1 MSLKS
6 TLSAWLPQ
14 RLRTPT
20 NAPPPEG
27 EAWSAMHTVVMG
39 GVSYL
44 FGVEWR
50 FAPSSSALRHE
61 LNEARIQGSSH
72 YILSPMR
79 DVVGY
84 VHTLPK
90 RRETPCSAAIQLSA
104 TVSDGGIELFIFS
117 FDNEQYG
124 LVALNGSQPVPGF
137 DYLGSR
143 SDVLQLA
150 EDFKAIQ
157 QGQVIRV
164 AGDAGLLEEEERLA
178 RDSVFRQPES
188 SAKLQKLPN
197 PTQTRILIATTVTL
211 TVLIGTGFYMVQAE
225 RERIAEEQR
234 KLEQDPNRVYERTI
248 AKALQDAGVAGPA
261 VLGNWLSVVGN
272 LPLHHRGW
280 TLTKLSCTPPECTG
294 TWTRAFGNFAEF
306 HDDLPFD
313 ITSSQ
318 EVQQGENPAMATI
331 QTVHAVQA
339 PQDPT
344 HLERNALNEPRATL
358 RAIASKLQDTSTL
371 RNANTTLTQ
380 PTLYPDNSPG
390 SVGQLH
396 RPVMRG
402 RWSIQHEIWTLRDL
416 PLSAYEVPELLE
428 ITFTP
433 TTADAP
439 PLYKLSG
446 SYYAKGKSY

>member
-1 MSLKS
+1 MSFKS

-14 RLRTPT
+14 QLRPS
-20 NAPPPEG
+20 PQDMPPED
-27 EAWSAMHTVVMG
+27 AARPVMPTVVMG
-39 GVSYL
+39 GACYL
-44 FGVEWR
+44 FGVAWR
-50 FAPSSSALRHE
+50 FTPSGAALRHE

-90 RRETPCSAAIQLSA
+90 RREIPCSAAIQLSA
-104 TVSDGGIELFIFS
+104 TASEGGIELFIFS

-124 LVALNGSQPVPGF
+124 LVALNESQPVPGF
-137 DYLGSR
+137 DYMGSR

-164 AGDAGLLEEEERLA
+164 VGDAGLLEEEERIA

-197 PTQTRILIATTVTL
+197 PTQTRILIATGVTL
-211 TVLIGTGFYMVQAE
+211 TALIGTGLYMVHAE

-248 AKALQDAGVAGPA
+248 AKALQDAGVAGHA
-261 VLGNWLSVVGN
+261 VLSNWLAVVGH
-272 LPLHHRGW
+272 LPLRHSGW
-280 TLTKLSCTPPECTG
+280 TLTKLSCKPSECTG

-306 HDDLPFD
+306 HEDLPFD

-318 EVQQGENPAMATI
+318 EVQQGENPALATI
-331 QTVHAVQA
+331 QTIHAVKA
-339 PQDPT
+339 PQEPT
-344 HLERNALNEPRATL
+344 HLERAALGEPRATL
-358 RAIASKLQDTSTL
+358 RALASKLQDTSTL
-371 RNANTTLTQ
+371 SKASTTLTE
-380 PTLYPDNSPG
+380 PKLYPDNSPG
-390 SVGQLH
+390 SVAELH
-396 RPVMRG
+396 QPVVRG
-402 RWSIQHEIWTLRDL
+402 RWSIEHEVWTLRDL
-416 PLSAYEVPELLE
+416 PLTTYEVPELLE
-428 ITFTP
+428 ITFPATSS
-433 TTADAP
+433 DAL
-439 PLYKLSG
+439 PLYKLTG